1 MHGNKNVDFRANFP
15 NFAISFQMILDM
27 QLRNYET
34 VFVLTPVLS
43 EEQLQATIGK
53 FRGFLQENK
62 AEIVHEDKIGLRKL
76 AYPIQRKSTGVYHLF
91 EFRATPDV
99 IGVLETEY
107 RREEKVIR
115 FLTFAL
121 EKHGVEYNEKKRSGV
136 WDKKIEPKKQV
147 VA

>member
-1 MHGNKNVDFRANFP
+1 MK
-15 NFAISFQMILDM
+15 
-27 QLRNYET
+27 LRSYET

-43 EEQLQATIGK
+43 EEQLQETIDK

-62 AEIVHEDKIGLRKL
+62 AEIVYEDKIGLKKL
-76 AYPIQRKSTGVYHLF
+76 AYPIQRKATGVYHLF

-99 IGVLETEY
+99 ISALETEY

-115 FLTFAL
+115 FLTLAL

-136 WDKKIEPKKQV
+136 WDTKEETKKKA